1 MCYLNPGS
9 FGSRPPNGV
18 NRCQAVFGKMLE
30 AFDHLV
36 AKPSYQRERG
46 VPECGEDL
54 RCMPGMSTCLV
65 FAAGH
70 IAYVM
75 KVILDPPVRTR
86 QAKQLGRTRLFR
98 GETGYRIDGLN
109 GFLTPHDPFPGDAA
123 NLCHTGPERRQKR
136 AQRRGGFDLAG
147 LDPAVAFLDRF
158 GTPEVSRSRPYR
170 RGGKTAGR
178 PVRYPLS
185 GRAGCP

>member
-1 MCYLNPGS
+1 
-9 FGSRPPNGV
+9 
-18 NRCQAVFGKMLE
+18 
-30 AFDHLV
+30 
-36 AKPSYQRERG
+36 
-46 VPECGEDL
+46 
-54 RCMPGMSTCLV
+54 
-65 FAAGH
+65 
-70 IAYVM
+70 
-75 KVILDPPVRTR
+75 
-86 QAKQLGRTRLFR
+86 
-98 GETGYRIDGLN
+98 
-109 GFLTPHDPFPGDAA
+109 
-123 NLCHTGPERRQKR
+123 LCHTGPERRQKR